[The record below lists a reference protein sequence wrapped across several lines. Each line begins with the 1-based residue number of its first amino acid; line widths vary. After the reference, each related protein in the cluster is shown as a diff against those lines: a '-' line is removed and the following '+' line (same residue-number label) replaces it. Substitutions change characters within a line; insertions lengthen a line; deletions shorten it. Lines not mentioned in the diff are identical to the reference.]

1 MVEPGPIRVLIVDDH
16 VLVRNG
22 LRQFID
28 TFDDLILVGEAR
40 NGAEAVAICQANPP
54 DVVLMD
60 LIMPVMDGREAT
72 RQIIQHN
79 PGVKIIVLTSF
90 QELDLVEQSLQAG
103 AMSYLLKNVSIE
115 ELAQAIR
122 SAHAGRSTLAPE
134 ATEALIQATRQS
146 SAKGFHLTRREKEVL
161 ALIVQGNS
169 NAEIGTKLNISMST
183 VKFHVRSIFSKL
195 GAKNRSEAVNLA
207 WQQNLV
213 NKS

>member
-28 TFDDLILVGEAR
+28 TFDDFILVGEAR
-40 NGAEAVAICQANPP
+40 NGAEAVAICQANSP

-213 NKS
+213 DKS